1 MIARASASTTQPAA
15 SAAKTAV
22 SRKGTARMLTEQP
35 ETFWTLLHNAAHWEF
50 EIFLMILFDLIIGG
64 LAWPFVKKHW
74 KHHVEHDRMEG
85 HK

>member
-1 MIARASASTTQPAA
+1 
-15 SAAKTAV
+15 
-22 SRKGTARMLTEQP
+22 MLTEQP
-35 ETFWTLLHNAAHWEF
+35 ETFWTLLRNAAHWEF

-64 LAWPFVKKHW
+64 IAWPFVKKHW